1 MENKAFSSEFI
12 SIIRRGAPHGC
23 QSAASPNAPA
33 FYREAI
39 PVGQMRFRTGPPPA
53 YARRQE
59 WQSRPHG
66 SGPASALSCGRQIRQ
81 TARIMGHSVGFAGY
95 SYGFYGNNGS
105 RPEIYAYICPGSTS
119 LGARKQVERPTQ
131 RMTGTVKILIALIA
145 VAVIALCGNLGKE
158 K

>member
-12 SIIRRGAPHGC
+12 SIIRRGDPHGR

-59 WQSRPHG
+59 WQSRTAAGLPPRCPADG
-66 SGPASALSCGRQIRQ
+66 GYAEQPASRAIASDLRDIRMDFMG
-81 TARIMGHSVGFAGY
+81 IMA
-95 SYGFYGNNGS
+95 
-105 RPEIYAYICPGSTS
+105 P
-119 LGARKQVERPTQ
+119 ARKFMPIFVPAAQASVPVNKSNDPHNE
-131 RMTGTVKILIALIA
+131 
-145 VAVIALCGNLGKE
+145 
-158 K
+158 